1 MYLRIYTY
9 ICSKIV
15 GIAIN
20 ERNLK
25 KLHASAR
32 HDNLSEDRTRDD
44 Y

>member
-1 MYLRIYTY
+1 MHIYLHMF
-9 ICSKIV
+9 KV

-25 KLHASAR
+25 KLHAR